1 MECAAHCTSFP
12 GEPTRD
18 NSRPSFRGRQSEGT
32 NSLKVWL
39 CWLTVSSVES
49 PTSEME
55 SIREGIRTIIFKLQK
70 IKDRVLKGGDR
81 RGMVGLHLTYTGIKN
96 YIQLLFRSHAGQ
108 KVD

>member
-1 MECAAHCTSFP
+1 MPSFP

-70 IKDRVLKGGDR
+70 ARCRKRSGHAEAL
-81 RGMVGLHLTYTGIKN
+81 
-96 YIQLLFRSHAGQ
+96 QLLCAGLSLETPSLLYQ
-108 KVD
+108 DLCLGSI